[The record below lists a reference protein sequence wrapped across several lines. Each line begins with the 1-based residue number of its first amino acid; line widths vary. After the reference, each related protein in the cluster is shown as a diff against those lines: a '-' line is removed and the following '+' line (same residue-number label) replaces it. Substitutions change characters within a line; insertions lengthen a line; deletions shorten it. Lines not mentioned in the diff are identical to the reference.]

1 MQLSNKFIKFFSLL
15 CVGFSLCRVAYS
27 ESSISEKSELAIFGA
42 ATSKTLI
49 VEVVSPYLVRSYQPA
64 IEVRQNKDLS
74 LAFNSPESAAITSI
88 SSVLNADFETN
99 EKTWHEDALVELGK
113 RDKQNKRGSNYWM
126 DSWKKYAQSTATLTR
141 RIDYGRYVLIEY
153 QIKLSSPE
161 VNNLIIDTV
170 VLEKRF
176 GVWKQTQSL
185 ANDPMLVHWDSL
197 QRRIQIAPEAFY
209 KK

>member
-1 MQLSNKFIKFFSLL
+1 
-15 CVGFSLCRVAYS
+15 
-27 ESSISEKSELAIFGA
+27 
-42 ATSKTLI
+42 
-49 VEVVSPYLVRSYQPA
+49 
-64 IEVRQNKDLS
+64 
-74 LAFNSPESAAITSI
+74 
-88 SSVLNADFETN
+88 
-99 EKTWHEDALVELGK
+99 
-113 RDKQNKRGSNYWM
+113 M

-170 VLEKRF
+170 ILEKRF